1 MPLRSLDTLIF
12 RTGWGA
18 DAAYIHE
25 YLGLVGGAD
34 AEYIHAYLGL
44 AGGADAAYIL
54 EEPFK
59 VQDLM
64 KVRANV
70 KLLLTIKH
78 RPVCANSADCA
89 NSI

>member
-1 MPLRSLDTLIF
+1 MPRRSLDTLIF

-25 YLGLVGGAD
+25 
-34 AEYIHAYLGL
+34 YLGL

-64 KVRANV
+64 KVRACKIVTND
-70 KLLLTIKH
+70 KT
-78 RPVCANSADCA
+78 
-89 NSI
+89 